1 MKIVVEKCV
10 GLLYN
15 AFRIKCEV
23 TAVLFRKKMP
33 KCCEYCRNGTL
44 LEEEQYLCIKH
55 GVVQRREKCRKFKY
69 DPCKRVPSKPKAI
82 DFQKYDTHD
91 FSL

>member
-1 MKIVVEKCV
+1 M
-10 GLLYN
+10 
-15 AFRIKCEV
+15 
-23 TAVLFRKKMP
+23 LFRKKMP
-33 KCCEYCRNGTL
+33 RSCEYCQNGACL
-44 LEEEQYLCIKH
+44 DEDHFLCTKK

-82 DFQKYDTHD
+82 DFQKYDEHD

>member
-1 MKIVVEKCV
+1 M
-10 GLLYN
+10 
-15 AFRIKCEV
+15 
-23 TAVLFRKKMP
+23 LFRKKMP
-33 KCCEYCRNGTL
+33 RSCEYCQNGACL
-44 LEEEQYLCIKH
+44 DEDQFLCTKK

-82 DFQKYDTHD
+82 DFQKYDEHD